1 MAYVPPHKRQSNDKD
16 KPPPSP
22 ELPPPPPPHTHFKNN
37 PITKSSSPRSH
48 SQKNVNKIIYA
59 DHARSKGLLVGLNYN
74 DLSSFIKLHPI
85 SLDSVKYQAIE
96 NPHILL
102 CTHTHLPQP
111 EVGSQE
117 RKPWEVVADKTLQ
130 NLIQSFEHVRAEM
143 EVQYLEQEQ
152 VKPTLVARIG
162 KILFHGTPSATKE
175 EIIQNLVAGTMPRYL
190 KRLFYTDIPTSYVD
204 NMTKGD
210 AKKIGFEFT
219 EEKDVFRVQL
229 SDANRPESTI
239 TCKCSIMKELNKLKL
254 FKIELNQVRQMVT
267 DISCLT
273 KNVDLRLMLCSKR
286 ILTVL
291 KDDEMGCIQ
300 SLIESAV
307 LDPNVKGGLRW
318 PLGKSTSGDR
328 FSVCGVWHTIIKVYA
343 NPSIKLKVRF
353 VDRFDFRT
361 SMGESASEVYLNLK
375 GIVSLLQVQK
385 VDTGL
390 ISKELEDNLKLIWDH
405 LLDCENILG

>member
-1 MAYVPPHKRQSNDKD
+1 
-16 KPPPSP
+16 
-22 ELPPPPPPHTHFKNN
+22 
-37 PITKSSSPRSH
+37 
-48 SQKNVNKIIYA
+48 
-59 DHARSKGLLVGLNYN
+59 
-74 DLSSFIKLHPI
+74 
-85 SLDSVKYQAIE
+85 
-96 NPHILL
+96 
-102 CTHTHLPQP
+102 
-111 EVGSQE
+111 
-117 RKPWEVVADKTLQ
+117 
-130 NLIQSFEHVRAEM
+130 M

-328 FSVCGVWHTIIKVYA
+328 CK
-343 NPSIKLKVRF
+343 R
-353 VDRFDFRT
+353 
-361 SMGESASEVYLNLK
+361 
-375 GIVSLLQVQK
+375 
-385 VDTGL
+385 L
-390 ISKELEDNLKLIWDH
+390 IQD
-405 LLDCENILG
+405 